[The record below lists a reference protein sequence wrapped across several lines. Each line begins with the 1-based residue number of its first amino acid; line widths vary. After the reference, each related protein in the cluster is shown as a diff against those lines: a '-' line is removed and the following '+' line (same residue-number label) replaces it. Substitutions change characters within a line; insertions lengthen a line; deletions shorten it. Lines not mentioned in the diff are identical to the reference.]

1 MVKRITVL
9 SLVLCIMC
17 LGSTEI
23 FANSF
28 IEDDLPEDYLEI
40 SPYMDYILRSSC
52 KLYIDSSGRATT
64 NCSIYGYQGTTTK
77 VSITANL
84 QQYKGGKWT
93 TIKTFTQSSNS
104 HRVSLSETVSVT
116 KGYTYRVSAQV
127 NAWSGSSVETRHL
140 ISSTKFY

>member
-17 LGSTEI
+17 LGSAEI

-28 IEDDLPEDYLEI
+28 IEEDLPEDYLEI
-40 SPYMDYILRSSC
+40 SPYMDYISRSSC
-52 KLYIDSSGRATT
+52 NLYIDSSGRATT

-84 QQYKGGKWT
+84 QQHKGGEWT

-104 HRVSLSETVSVT
+104 HRTSLSETVSVN

-127 NAWSGSSVETRHL
+127 KAYNGSSVEIRNS
-140 ISSTKFY
+140 ISNIKKY

>member
-9 SLVLCIMC
+9 SLVLCIIC

-23 FANSF
+23 FATSF
-28 IEDDLPEDYLEI
+28 TEENLSEDYLKI
-40 SPYMDYILRSSC
+40 SPYMDYISRSSC
-52 KLYIDSSGRATT
+52 TLHIDSSGRATT

-104 HRVSLSETVSVT
+104 HRTSLSETVSIT

-127 NAWSGSSVETRHL
+127 KAYSGSSVETRNL
-140 ISSTKFY
+140 ISAKSKY